1 MTLLLMLTCLI
12 AYAIFFALLKI
23 LDIILVFPEKVSHTF
38 YFLGLQLAD
47 HDIMWIVQQNCEGS
61 LEYNLCWYAY
71 LWSVVTMLLIAGLVC
86 GFCMWREVR
95 ALMESILSC
104 TMEVACPFRT
114 WHIYAFRNFM
124 GTFSWKEYHIN
135 TLFLLLFYINFSFPC
150 YIGVNYCENYQG
162 IKLLDILFYKDDS
175 IDDVDRRINYN
186 NNVEFLI

>member
-1 MTLLLMLTCLI
+1 
-12 AYAIFFALLKI
+12 
-23 LDIILVFPEKVSHTF
+23 
-38 YFLGLQLAD
+38 
-47 HDIMWIVQQNCEGS
+47 
-61 LEYNLCWYAY
+61 
-71 LWSVVTMLLIAGLVC
+71 
-86 GFCMWREVR
+86 
-95 ALMESILSC
+95 
-104 TMEVACPFRT
+104 
-114 WHIYAFRNFM
+114 M